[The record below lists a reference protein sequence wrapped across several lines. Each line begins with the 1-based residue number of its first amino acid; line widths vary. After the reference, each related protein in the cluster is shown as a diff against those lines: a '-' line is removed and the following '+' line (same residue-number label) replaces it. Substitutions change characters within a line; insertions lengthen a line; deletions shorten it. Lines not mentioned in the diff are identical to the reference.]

1 MEEYQLSQRLGRKN
15 HSQNYEPRTILAKTV
30 NHLTQ
35 LFILSWGIN
44 FVSLYQ
50 MLITS

>member
-1 MEEYQLSQRLGRKN
+1 MVEYQLSQRLGRKN
-15 HSQNYEPRTILAKTV
+15 HSQNYGPRTILAKTV

-44 FVSLYQ
+44 FMSPCQV
-50 MLITS
+50 LITS